1 MSGKKKS
8 GSARAVPRA
17 YGRLTRHERDTVQRM
32 LERRASCRE
41 IARELG
47 RSPSTVSAEVAS
59 HRFVTAPKA
68 RRGERVD
75 ASADLS
81 AACPRLAAWPRCCN
95 GCGRYRAIGC
105 KRRPH
110 VFYEARAAQ
119 LCADSVLVSS
129 RRGIDADEPAAA
141 ARLEAIRDCLRRG
154 AVARADGG
162 AQRRPGGPVAVDHL
176 PLGLGGLRRHDQH
189 GAQAQGRL
197 QAEEARRGP
206 GGDPATPPAGRMPR
220 SSPSGRTRAPR
231 PGRWTPSR
239 GPGRTPPACSRCCT
253 APAGSSSR
261 CRWRRRPPGASRTP
275 WGASGPSSAPTGTR
289 RVFRAVLTDNG
300 AEFSDEAAIA
310 ALLGEGPG
318 ETRLFYCD
326 PRRSDQK
333 GACERNH
340 VEIRKLLPKGAGIRF
355 DRLVPADLALAMSHV
370 NSEPRGALGFAT
382 PARAFRAMLGEDAA
396 ALLDAYGV
404 GDVPIGGT
412 RPDAGAHREGRA
424 QRGAM
429 PRWPSL
435 GEKRNR
441 RTDRPA
447 ESGKRCRAAGGA
459 WPPDPSKH
467 ISTIP
472 STGKMAPPGPE
483 RGRGGVRLTA
493 GASHQLNV
501 FG

>member
-1 MSGKKKS
+1 MSGKRKK
-8 GSARAVPRA
+8 GSEKAAQRA

-59 HRFVTAPKA
+59 HRFVTAPKH

-119 LCADSVLVSS
+119 LCADSVLASS

-154 AVARADGG
+154 LSPEQMAARN
-162 AQRRPGGPVAVDHL
+162 GGPVDLSPSTIYRWVSAGYDGMTNMELRSKVGYRPRKRAAGRAATRHSARRSHAAFLALGEDACAAAWEMDTVEGAREDSACLLTLLHRPSRLQLAL
-176 PLGLGGLRRHDQH
+176 PLEEKTAGCVADALEGVRAILGAD
-189 GAQAQGRL
+189 
-197 QAEEARRGP
+197 
-206 GGDPATPPAGRMPR
+206 
-220 SSPSGRTRAPR
+220 
-231 PGRWTPSR
+231 
-239 GPGRTPPACSRCCT
+239 
-253 APAGSSSR
+253 
-261 CRWRRRPPGASRTP
+261 
-275 WGASGPSSAPTGTR
+275 GTR

-333 GACERNH
+333 VRLRAQPRRAQEAAAQGRRPQVRPAIPGRHGARH
-340 VEIRKLLPKGAGIRF
+340 VARELRAPRRT
-355 DRLVPADLALAMSHV
+355 RLRD
-370 NSEPRGALGFAT
+370 
-382 PARAFRAMLGEDAA
+382 ARARLQGDARGGRGGAAGRLRRGGRAARRS
-396 ALLDAYGV
+396 
-404 GDVPIGGT
+404 
-412 RPDAGAHREGRA
+412 RPDAGAHREGA
-424 QRGAM
+424 
-429 PRWPSL
+429 
-435 GEKRNR
+435 R
-441 RTDRPA
+441 REGRCPA
-447 ESGKRCRAAGGA
+447 GLA
-459 WPPDPSKH
+459 
-467 ISTIP
+467 
-472 STGKMAPPGPE
+472 
-483 RGRGGVRLTA
+483 
-493 GASHQLNV
+493 
-501 FG
+501 